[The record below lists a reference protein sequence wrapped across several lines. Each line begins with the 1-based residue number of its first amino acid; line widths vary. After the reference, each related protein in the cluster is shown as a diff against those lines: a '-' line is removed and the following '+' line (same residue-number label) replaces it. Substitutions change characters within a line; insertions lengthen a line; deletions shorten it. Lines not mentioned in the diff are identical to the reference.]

1 MRHVRQEDL
10 EILGD
15 LMNDVELKGDFARTN
30 MESSMLLKK
39 EFEENGLSGNVNE
52 IFCIT
57 DKDGNLL
64 GTVSHIQTVSY
75 STAREIGFSVFEQ
88 ENRNKGYAS
97 SS

>member
-1 MRHVRQEDL
+1 
-10 EILGD
+10 
-15 LMNDVELKGDFARTN
+15 MNDVELKGDFARTN